1 MMREHKRRE
10 KELPWWKRTTVYQIY
25 PRSFADKSGDGIGDI
40 SGIIDRL
47 DYVQWLGIET
57 IWLSPFFESPQVD
70 FGYDISNHYEIA
82 PEYGTLEDCR
92 RLIDEIHAR
101 GMKVVFDMVLNHT
114 SDQHPWFLESR
125 SSRNS
130 PYRDFYIW
138 RDGKKPYGAAPPNN
152 WRSML
157 GGSGWRYDEWT
168 DQWYWASF
176 LPFQPDL
183 NYRNPKVKR
192 ALLDVVRHW
201 LREGVDGL
209 RLDIFNA
216 IYKDA
221 SFADNPSS
229 LRAIPS
235 EDNPGGFFQRALY
248 NQNHPDT
255 FAFARELRSVVDEF
269 DRPSRFLVGEVFG
282 TTDLL
287 REYCGPSGDGLH
299 LVFLFQSL
307 RTPFRA
313 DAVRSLVSEL
323 ESAFPE
329 PLHPTYVFGN
339 HDRPRQM
346 ERLGNDP
353 ARARLLAAFQMTVRG
368 VPFVYYGDEL
378 GLCHHDM
385 PREHASDPIAHRF
398 RFIPKLL
405 LPSLR
410 KRGIL
415 TNRDECRS
423 PMPWHG
429 GRNAG
434 FAPPDAN
441 ATWLPLHPQ
450 SAILNVAAQKADPN
464 SVLAAYRRMLRLR
477 RRSLALSSGCLELFE
492 PPANPKR
499 VLAYRRKYEDADR
512 QETAEVFLNFSSRS
526 APLDLRDLPQASD
539 ARLFSNLHDEPVPG
553 RGNHVLRPWEGVV
566 VLRDGLR

>member
-1 MMREHKRRE
+1 MVESAARRR
-10 KELPWWKRTTVYQIY
+10 ELPWWKRTTVYQIY
-25 PRSFADKSGDGIGDI
+25 PRSFADKSGDGIGDLP
-40 SGIIDRL
+40 GIIDRL
-47 DYVQWLGIET
+47 DYVKWLGLET
-57 IWLSPFFESPQVD
+57 IWLSPFFESPQAD
-70 FGYDISNHYEIA
+70 FGYDISNHYGIA

-114 SDQHPWFLESR
+114 SDQHPWFAESR
-125 SSRNS
+125 SSRDN

-157 GGSGWRYDEWT
+157 GGSGWNYDERT
-168 DQWYWASF
+168 GQWYWTSF

-221 SFADNPSS
+221 SFADNPTS
-229 LRAIPS
+229 LRAFPS
-235 EDNPGGFFQRALY
+235 EDNPGGFFQHALH

-269 DRPSRFLVGEVFG
+269 DRPPRFLVGEVFG
-282 TTDLL
+282 SPDVL

-299 LVFLFQSL
+299 LVFLFKSL
-307 RTPFRA
+307 RTRFRA
-313 DAVRSLVSEL
+313 NAVRSLVSEL

-339 HDRPRQM
+339 HDRPRQI

-378 GLCHHDM
+378 GLHHHDI
-385 PREHASDPIAHRF
+385 PREHASDPIARRF
-398 RFIPKLL
+398 RFIPKML

-429 GRNAG
+429 GPNAG
-434 FAPPDAN
+434 FAPPTVSS
-441 ATWLPLHPQ
+441 TWLPLHPQ
-450 SAILNVAAQKADPN
+450 SAVMNVESQRADPN
-464 SVLAAYRRMLRLR
+464 SVLAAYRRMLQLR
-477 RRSLALSSGCLELFE
+477 RRSLALSSGRLEIFD
-492 PPANPKR
+492 PPANSNR
-499 VLAYRRKYEDADR
+499 VLAYRRSYEGSESG
-512 QETAEVFLNFSSRS
+512 ETAEVFLNFSNRETR
-526 APLDLRDLPQASD
+526 LDLRHLRWGAG
-539 ARLFSNLHDEPVPG
+539 ALLHSNLHDDAVIAKDQ
-553 RGNHVLRPWEGVV
+553 HVLRPWEAAV
-566 VLRDGLR
+566 VLCEEAS

>member
-1 MMREHKRRE
+1 MSKHDVLQSD
-10 KELPWWKRTTVYQIY
+10 LPWWKRTTVYQIY
-25 PRSFADKSGDGIGDI
+25 PRSFADKSGDGIGDLP
-40 SGIIDRL
+40 GIIDRL
-47 DYVQWLGIET
+47 DYVQWLGLET

-82 PEYGTLEDCR
+82 PEYGTLDDCR

-101 GMKVVFDMVLNHT
+101 GMKVVLDMVLNHT
-114 SDQHPWFLESR
+114 SDQHPWFVESR

-138 RDGKKPYGAAPPNN
+138 RDGKKPYGGAPPNN

-157 GGSGWRYDEWT
+157 GGSGWHYDEQT

-201 LREGVDGL
+201 LREGADGL

-221 SFADNPSS
+221 SFADNPRS

-235 EDNPGGFFQRALY
+235 EDNPGGFFQRALH

-255 FAFARELRSVVDEF
+255 FAFARELRAAVDEF
-269 DRPSRFLVGEVFG
+269 DDPPRFLVGEVFG
-282 TTDLL
+282 SPDLL

-299 LVFLFQSL
+299 LVFLFKSL

-313 DAVRSLVSEL
+313 EAVRGLVSEL

-378 GLCHHDM
+378 GLSHHDM
-385 PREHASDPIAHRF
+385 PREKASDPVAHRF
-398 RFIPKLL
+398 RFLPKLL
-405 LPSLR
+405 LPRLR
-410 KRGIL
+410 KHGIL

-423 PMPWHG
+423 PMPWHAG
-429 GRNAG
+429 PNAG
-434 FAPPDAN
+434 FAPPTASS
-441 ATWLPLHPQ
+441 TWLPLHPQ
-450 SAILNVAAQKADPN
+450 SAIMNVAAQKADST

-477 RRSLALSSGCLELFE
+477 RRSLALSSGGLELFE
-492 PPANPKR
+492 PPADPKK
-499 VLAYRRKYEDADR
+499 VMAYRRVYQDADR
-512 QETAEVFLNFSSRS
+512 TETAEVFLNFSRRS
-526 APLDLRDLPQASD
+526 VSLDLRHLPSGKQS
-539 ARLFSNLHDEPVPG
+539 RLFSNLHDEPVVA
-553 RGNHVLRPWEGVV
+553 RAKHVLRPWEAAVV
-566 VLRDGLR
+566 FCGEPA

>member
-1 MMREHKRRE
+1 MTRRRKGPE
-10 KELPWWKRTTVYQIY
+10 SELPWWKRTTVYQIY
-25 PRSFADKSGDGIGDI
+25 PRSFADVSGDGIGDLP
-40 SGIIDRL
+40 GIIDRL
-47 DYVQWLGIET
+47 DYVRWLGLET
-57 IWLSPFFESPQVD
+57 IWLSPFFESPQMD
-70 FGYDISNHYEIA
+70 FGYDISNHYEVA
-82 PEYGTLEDCR
+82 PEYGALEDCR

-114 SDQHPWFLESR
+114 SDQHPWFLESK
-125 SSRNS
+125 SSRNN
-130 PYRDFYIW
+130 PHRDFYIW

-157 GGSGWRYDEWT
+157 GGSGWHYDEHT

-192 ALLDVVRHW
+192 AMLDVVRHW

-216 IYKDA
+216 LFKDA
-221 SFADNPSS
+221 SFSDNPTS

-255 FAFARELRSVVDEF
+255 FAFARELRGVVDEF
-269 DRPSRFLVGEVFG
+269 EDPSRFVVGEVFG
-282 TTDLL
+282 SADLL
-287 REYCGPSGDGLH
+287 REYCGPSGEGLN

-307 RTPFRA
+307 RTRFRA
-313 DAVRSLVSEL
+313 DAVRNLVSEL
-323 ESAFPE
+323 ELAFPE

-346 ERLGNDP
+346 ERLGNEP

-385 PREHASDPIAHRF
+385 PREQAADPIAHRF
-398 RFIPKLL
+398 RFIPKWL
-405 LPSLR
+405 LPHLR
-410 KRGIL
+410 RRGIL

-429 GRNAG
+429 GPHAG
-434 FAPPDAN
+434 FAPPDTES
-441 ATWLPLHPQ
+441 TWLPIHPQ
-450 SAILNVAAQKADPN
+450 SATVNVATQKDDPN
-464 SVLAAYRRMLRLR
+464 SVLSAYRRMLRLR
-477 RRSLALSSGCLELFE
+477 HRSLALSSGRLELFD

-499 VLAYRRKYEDADR
+499 VLAYRRTYEDAHR
-512 QETAEVFLNFSSRS
+512 GETAEVFLNFSRRS
-526 APLDLRDLPQASD
+526 VPLDLRHLPSD
-539 ARLFSNLHDEPVPG
+539 SGARLFSNLRDGVVAA
-553 RGNHVLRPWEGVV
+553 RGKHVLAPWEGAV
-566 VLRDGLR
+566 VLEDAPR